1 MARPGQARASGNIE
15 HNLNCKQ
22 AWGGGDG
29 CLAYSTASCISVQ
42 EARPTAAVGAP
53 ISQVGA
59 VKMDPDT
66 L

>member
-1 MARPGQARASGNIE
+1 MCGQARPGLAGILSTTELQASMG
-15 HNLNCKQ
+15 
-22 AWGGGDG
+22 W
-29 CLAYSTASCISVQ
+29 CLAYSTASCILVH

-59 VKMDPDT
+59 VKTDPDT